1 MDLHTSQVTTS
12 IASAAMPGSSKARIA
27 YTDDLSISAQDSSL
41 GLPGCYLAPRP
52 STSASQRGGKRF
64 ALPSFHVIDGILDIV
79 ESDNATVILI
89 VGRWRQLCAAEFSR
103 HRRDR

>member
-1 MDLHTSQVTTS
+1 
-12 IASAAMPGSSKARIA
+12 MPGSSKARIA

-64 ALPSFHVIDGILDIV
+64 ALPSFHVIDEILDIV
-79 ESDNATVILI
+79 ESDNATTVILI
-89 VGRWRQLCAAEFSR
+89 VGCWCQLCAAEFSR

>member
-1 MDLHTSQVTTS
+1 MDLHTSQVPTS
-12 IASAAMPGSSKARIA
+12 MASASMPGSSKARIA

-64 ALPSFHVIDGILDIV
+64 ALPSFHVIDEIVDIV
-79 ESDNATVILI
+79 ERDNAAVILS
-89 VGRWRQLCAAEFSR
+89 VPAWSSR
-103 HRRDR
+103 PW